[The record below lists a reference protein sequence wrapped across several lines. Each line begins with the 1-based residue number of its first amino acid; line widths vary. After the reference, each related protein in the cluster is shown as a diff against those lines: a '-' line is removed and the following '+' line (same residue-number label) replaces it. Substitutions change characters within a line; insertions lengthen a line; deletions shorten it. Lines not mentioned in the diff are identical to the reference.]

1 MDTAPTTDAAWRIFL
16 LASSSVEPALLQ
28 QAEAFGANGHSP
40 ESNSRGVKLF
50 IGLAPAG
57 QGKRNED
64 LSEALSEHSEEYPD
78 LDDRWLTRNS
88 DLVVCELA
96 HALGTRWQELP
107 ALVIVNHLDFDSRP
121 NGSAPTSSDRLLDQ
135 LQTLQIIPPRRPGEE
150 GENTTGLDEV
160 LQALPDARRVWVDPR
175 RLTTLLT
182 TLDLGRQASWLQH
195 QRRALG
201 RGVREAREAELQT
214 KIATCRQAYVQ
225 HLAAQL
231 TEARHALSLDTSD
244 AATRDEEL
252 LRDAAER
259 LAPLALVG
267 ERLVDLPTVHLPR
280 GLHHTTRRLLE
291 TALRVGALLEM
302 TQRRN
307 PALALDPGVPA
318 ACAWAALER
327 ELNAS
332 WFQILPGGWCPLDST
347 LERASGIDGTSIVS
361 ALDNRGMP
369 APRREH
375 LDALDRI
382 ITGRRAY
389 LADEPFDVR
398 DLRHLFADLV
408 DSGLLTALRAVRETF
423 TRPPKKETGEEQRV

>member
-1 MDTAPTTDAAWRIFL
+1 MPLEPSSELPQLTKLLDGFRVDTAPTTDAAWRIFL

-28 QAEAFGANGHSP
+28 QAEAFGANGHNP

-57 QGKRNED
+57 QGKRDED
-64 LSEALSEHSEEYPD
+64 LSEALSEHSEKHPD

-96 HALGTRWQELP
+96 HALGTRWRELP
-107 ALVIVNHLDFDSRP
+107 ALAIVDHLDFDSRP
-121 NGSAPTSSDRLLDQ
+121 NGCTPTSSERLLDQ
-135 LQTLQIIPPRRPGEE
+135 LHTLQIIPPTRPGENTE
-150 GENTTGLDEV
+150 GLNKI
-160 LQALPDARRVWVDPR
+160 LQTLPDARRVWVDPR

-182 TLDLGRQASWLQH
+182 TLDLGRQASWLEH
-195 QRRALG
+195 QRRTLG
-201 RGVREAREAELQT
+201 RGLREAREAELQT
-214 KIATCRQAYVQ
+214 KRRTGRQAFAQ

-244 AATRDEEL
+244 AATRDEAL
-252 LRDAAER
+252 LRDTAER

-302 TQRRN
+302 TQRKD

-332 WFQILPGGWCPLDST
+332 WFQILPGDWCPLDRT
-347 LERASGIDGTSIVS
+347 LERASGIHGTSIVS
-361 ALDNRGMP
+361 ALDNRGAP
-369 APRREH
+369 PPRREH

-389 LADEPFDVR
+389 LAN
-398 DLRHLFADLV
+398 
-408 DSGLLTALRAVRETF
+408 
-423 TRPPKKETGEEQRV
+423 